1 MTEQSKEITKKIK
14 ITHCIWLR
22 EDLRV
27 QNHEGFRQ
35 AQENYPDESCIAVYI
50 FTPETWLAH
59 ERSPSQI
66 YFILE
71 NLKLISEQLKNL
83 NIALKILNLKTFEQI
98 PEALLNFCQIYA
110 IQNIYAARNYG
121 FDELNRDKNCVDL
134 LKKFNI
140 KINFRN
146 DFVFF
151 APHKILK
158 PDGQPYKVFTAYK
171 KAWIQKILET
181 QVKFLVNQQSVEPV
195 KKQKDLGAGVF
206 SDAIPS
212 ELPEFPA
219 PENKAYKKWVL
230 SEQELVHKFK
240 DFIQNDLKSYAQ
252 NRNFPAVNKNSQLSP
267 YLAIGVIGIGQVL
280 NLLMQERSC
289 GNFLDLLAQEGVE
302 VFISE
307 LIWRDFYQM
316 ILFNFPRVSK
326 HQPYLLETTQIHWSQ
341 DQNLFKSWCEGQ
353 TGFPIIDASMRCLN
367 QTGFLHNRL
376 RMIVAM
382 FLTKILWIDW
392 RWGEAYFMRN
402 LIDGE
407 LAANNGGW
415 QWCASTGTDS
425 VPYFRI
431 FSPVLQSQKFDPE
444 GRFIRE
450 YLPEL
455 KNLNSKDIHDPDLST
470 RQKCA
475 YPVPIVDYSAQR
487 KWAIESFKKLKYKI

>member
-1 MTEQSKEITKKIK
+1 MTEKIKQIIK
-14 ITHCIWLR
+14 ITQCIWLR
-22 EDLRV
+22 EDLRI
-27 QNHEGFRQ
+27 QDHEGFKQ
-35 AQENYPDESCIAVYI
+35 PQENHPDQSCIALYI

-59 ERSPSQI
+59 DRSPQQI
-66 YFILE
+66 YFMLE
-71 NLKLISEQLKNL
+71 NLKLMSEKLENL
-83 NIALKILNLKTFEQI
+83 NIPLKILTLKNFKQI
-98 PEALLNFCQIYA
+98 PEALLNFCQTYQV
-110 IQNIYAARNYG
+110 QNIYAARNYG
-121 FDELNRDKNCVDL
+121 VDELNRDKNCAEL

-158 PDGQPYKVFTAYK
+158 LDGQPYKVFTAYK
-171 KAWIQKILET
+171 KAWIQKIIET
-181 QVKFLVNQQSVEPV
+181 PDHFLIFNSSTQAL
-195 KKQKDLGAGVF
+195 KKQPETGVV
-206 SDAIPS
+206 SDPIPS
-212 ELPEFPA
+212 KISGFSC
-219 PENKAYKKWVL
+219 PENQSYTQWVL
-230 SEQELVHKFK
+230 SEEDLKNKFK
-240 DFIQNDLKSYAQ
+240 KFINNDLENYAK
-252 NRNFPAVNKNSQLSP
+252 NRDFPALNKNSQLSP
-267 YLAIGVIGIGQVL
+267 YLAIGLINIRSIL

-289 GNFLDLLAQEGVE
+289 GNFLDLLAQEGPE
-302 VFISE
+302 MFINE

-326 HQPYLLETTQIHWSQ
+326 HQPYLLETNKIIWSE

-392 RWGEAYFMRN
+392 RWGEAYFMKN

-407 LAANNGGW
+407 LGANNGGW

-425 VPYFRI
+425 APYFRI
-431 FSPVLQSQKFDPE
+431 FSPLLQSQKFDPE
-444 GRFIRE
+444 GLFIRE

-455 KNLNSKDIHDPDLST
+455 KSLDSKKIHEPDLET
-470 RQKCA
+470 RKKLG
-475 YPVPIVDYSAQR
+475 YPAPIVNYSKQR
-487 KWAIESFKKLKYKI
+487 KFAIESFKKIKM

>member
-1 MTEQSKEITKKIK
+1 MTEKIKKNKKIN
-14 ITHCIWLR
+14 HCIWLR
-22 EDLRV
+22 EDLRT
-27 QNHEGFRQ
+27 QDHEGFKQ
-35 AQENYPDESCIAVYI
+35 AQENHPDQSCIALYI

-59 ERSPSQI
+59 DRSPQQI

-71 NLKLISEQLKNL
+71 NLKLMSEKLENL
-83 NIALKILNLKTFEQI
+83 NIPLKILNLKTFKQI
-98 PEALLNFCQIYA
+98 PEALLNFCETYD

-121 FDELNRDKNCVDL
+121 LDELNRDKQCTEL
-134 LKKFNI
+134 LEKFNI
-140 KINFRN
+140 KIKFRN

-158 PDGQPYKVFTAYK
+158 SDGQPYKVFTAYK
-171 KAWIQKILET
+171 KAWNQKILEIPPELLIFNSSAYLIKPQAET
-181 QVKFLVNQQSVEPV
+181 
-195 KKQKDLGAGVF
+195 GVC
-206 SDAIPS
+206 SDA
-212 ELPEFPA
+212 LPGEIAGFSLPD
-219 PENKAYKKWVL
+219 NKAYKNWVL
-230 SEQELVHKFK
+230 SEEELKNKFK
-240 DFIQNDLKSYAQ
+240 NFIKHDLDHYSK
-252 NRNFPAVNKNSQLSP
+252 NRDFPALNKNSQLSP
-267 YLAIGVIGIGQVL
+267 YLAIGVINIRQIL
-280 NLLMQERSC
+280 SLLIQEKTS
-289 GNFLDLLAQEGVE
+289 GNFLDLLDQEGVG
-302 VFISE
+302 VFINE

-326 HQPYLLETTQIHWSQ
+326 HQPYLLQTNQIHWSE
-341 DQNLFKSWCEGQ
+341 NKNIFKSWCAGQ

-407 LAANNGGW
+407 LGANNGGW

-431 FSPVLQSQKFDPE
+431 FSPLLQSQKFDPE
-444 GRFIRE
+444 GEFIRE

-455 KNLNSKDIHDPDLST
+455 KNLEPKKIHDPDLLT
-470 RQKCA
+470 RKNLG
-475 YPVPIVDYSAQR
+475 YPAPIVDYSAQR
-487 KWAIESFKKLKYKI
+487 KSAIESFKKIKI